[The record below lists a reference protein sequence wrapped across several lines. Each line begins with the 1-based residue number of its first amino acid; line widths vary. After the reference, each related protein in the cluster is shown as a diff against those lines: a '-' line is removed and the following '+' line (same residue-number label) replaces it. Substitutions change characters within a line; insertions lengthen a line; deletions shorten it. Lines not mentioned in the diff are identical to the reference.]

1 MLLQLCRTLAVATV
15 ASSKNLCENAAQCFL
30 ERLLLPLAC
39 HLLFCVFQTGHSY
52 NFCFLKKQA
61 ERTSEGNERAMEQ
74 SKKYTVNGCLYVHK
88 SQYAITT
95 GRNQIYLLQRD
106 EASFQELLRSKE
118 IDEKQYPVELVLK
131 VAEARGAGR
140 REVEALEYLGRSE
153 HIVTMY
159 HHVQIVCCRPT
170 NHAQHKQTLI
180 DKRSWTNRTTAC

>member
-1 MLLQLCRTLAVATV
+1 
-15 ASSKNLCENAAQCFL
+15 
-30 ERLLLPLAC
+30 
-39 HLLFCVFQTGHSY
+39 
-52 NFCFLKKQA
+52 
-61 ERTSEGNERAMEQ
+61 MEQ
-74 SKKYTVNGCLYVHK
+74 SKKYKVNGCLYVHK

-159 HHVQIVCCRPT
+159 HHEQIVCCKPT
-170 NHAQHKQTLI
+170 NHAQHKQTF
-180 DKRSWTNRTTAC
+180 D